1 MKNYNINNKNQ
12 NLVSFEILEKTIWNN
27 FHQKYL
33 LDNITYGS
41 IIINNIIYNEKSHI
55 VAIFK
60 DFLISDD
67 FSEFLKRFYY
77 KNESLIRLP
86 KFLEYY
92 ETYSK
97 IYPNYTSLPE
107 SKFIY
112 KNIHK
117 KQKMIDIQQ
126 ELESEEKKKNK
137 NNNNSNKK
145 CKEKIDKIFNTDI
158 YDSIVNESED
168 LYNLLFGIDKSK
180 NNNKKNNTS
189 NSLKDFGK
197 IINEIQKYDKDEI
210 FCCNSL
216 SSNISLGY
224 SILNNHYHKP
234 KNNILN
240 KKNQLTNKIITK
252 KINFIKK
259 EDFTNINS
267 TNSNTLNSKGNIKNN
282 NGVLYE
288 LKLIKKNNTSS
299 NKHRKTLSS
308 HSNST
313 LNNIQMNL
321 LKKTLN
327 LQNIKINNNCNNNLI
342 YPYTQRGKN
351 FDKLEIEEFINSM
364 KKNKITHNNSRK
376 KIKSTSTLEQII
388 NLTNNNTTNNL
399 TKIIKNKNVVNSNN
413 KNKSNKRKS
422 NQKNII
428 LNQPDFLFKY
438 KINLT
443 TNNTKNNTIMNT
455 NNNSSIKNGNT
466 IQKNN
471 SISKHKNYKGIFSPS
486 NRRNFNQ
493 KKLNLKINNIDLTYF
508 KSFKS
513 TINSR
518 SSSKNKEKIQCYT
531 IKTNSRN
538 NGKIVHSKNKLKN
551 SFNISEIKKHKNN
564 SNLNENKINKKNIN
578 NNQIQTHLKSK
589 SNFASPSPDNNIN
602 FKGLLNYNKKIN
614 SNIFSLKKQNNN
626 NIKNDKNKE
635 YFSPIHSSKTLLSKI
650 IQKKNL

>member
-1 MKNYNINNKNQ
+1 M
-12 NLVSFEILEKTIWNN
+12 
-27 FHQKYL
+27 
-33 LDNITYGS
+33 
-41 IIINNIIYNEKSHI
+41 
-55 VAIFK
+55 
-60 DFLISDD
+60 
-67 FSEFLKRFYY
+67 
-77 KNESLIRLP
+77 
-86 KFLEYY
+86 
-92 ETYSK
+92 
-97 IYPNYTSLPE
+97 
-107 SKFIY
+107 
-112 KNIHK
+112 
-117 KQKMIDIQQ
+117 
-126 ELESEEKKKNK
+126 
-137 NNNNSNKK
+137 
-145 CKEKIDKIFNTDI
+145 
-158 YDSIVNESED
+158 
-168 LYNLLFGIDKSK
+168 
-180 NNNKKNNTS
+180 
-189 NSLKDFGK
+189 
-197 IINEIQKYDKDEI
+197 
-210 FCCNSL
+210 
-216 SSNISLGY
+216 
-224 SILNNHYHKP
+224 
-234 KNNILN
+234 
-240 KKNQLTNKIITK
+240 
-252 KINFIKK
+252 
-259 EDFTNINS
+259 
-267 TNSNTLNSKGNIKNN
+267 
-282 NGVLYE
+282 
-288 LKLIKKNNTSS
+288 
-299 NKHRKTLSS
+299 
-308 HSNST
+308 
-313 LNNIQMNL
+313 
-321 LKKTLN
+321 
-327 LQNIKINNNCNNNLI
+327 
-342 YPYTQRGKN
+342 
-351 FDKLEIEEFINSM
+351 
-364 KKNKITHNNSRK
+364 
-376 KIKSTSTLEQII
+376 
-388 NLTNNNTTNNL
+388 
-399 TKIIKNKNVVNSNN
+399 NSNN

-471 SISKHKNYKGIFSPS
+471 SISKNKNYKGIFSPS

-551 SFNISEIKKHKNN
+551 SFNISEIKKYKNN
-564 SNLNENKINKKNIN
+564 SNLNENKINKKNNN